1 MPTHS
6 PHLRPLPRLLG
17 TLLVL
22 AVLCLTQI
30 PVAWSPEASPPR
42 GHLLIV
48 GGGDTPP
55 EAQQRFVALAGGP
68 GRARIAVFPM
78 ASTDGD
84 EKAGEIVDELRAL
97 GADARIVHLSRDEA
111 ASDEVVAGLD
121 ELTGFWFCGG
131 DQARLASI
139 LRGTATLT
147 AIQKR
152 YFAGAIVGG
161 TSAGAAVMST
171 TMLTGKRYRG
181 DDGDNGGGLP
191 AIARGLFEIDEGFGF
206 LPGVI
211 VDQHFLRRSRHNRLL
226 SAVLERPDLLGVGID
241 EGTAILVRPDRRWE
255 VLGHSYVKVFD
266 ARRAQIT
273 SADGPWLGSS
283 DITLHLLPSR
293 SVYDPSSGRT
303 QLPAAI

>member
-1 MPTHS
+1 MPHQPDS
-6 PHLRPLPRLLG
+6 CRRL
-17 TLLVL
+17 L
-22 AVLCLTQI
+22 AVLLCAAGLFLLGI
-30 PVAWSPEASPPR
+30 PAAWSPEAAPPR

-55 EAQQRFVALAGGP
+55 DVQARFVALAGGA

-78 ASTDGD
+78 ASTSGD
-84 EKAGEIVDELRAL
+84 EEAEEVVAELRAL
-97 GADARIVHLSRDEA
+97 GADAHIVNVGQEDA
-111 ASDEVVAGLD
+111 ADEVFAETLAG
-121 ELTGFWFCGG
+121 LTGFWFCGG
-131 DQARLASI
+131 DQARLAA
-139 LRGTATLT
+139 LMRGTPALT

-152 YFAGAIVGG
+152 YYAGAVVGG

-171 TMLTGKRYRG
+171 TMLTGNRYRADEA
-181 DDGDNGGGLP
+181 DDDDGLP

-226 SAVLERPDLLGVGID
+226 SAVLERPGLLGVGID
-241 EGTAILVRPDRRWE
+241 EGTAILVRPDRQWE
-255 VLGHSYVKVFD
+255 VLGSSYVKVFD

-273 SADGPWLGSS
+273 AAEGPWLGSS

-293 SVYDPSSGRT
+293 SVYDPASGRT